1 MPIPGRTGQVTAGTG
16 VKFYWNE
23 CECHCCFGVLV
34 QADGGD
40 RASSRCV
47 VVNAGQDEVLADGE
61 NVGPIFTYM
70 AKCDPNCGSFT
81 GTKGPVWFKI
91 GMCST
96 QAVVVMDVVY
106 G

>member
-1 MPIPGRTGQVTAGTG
+1 M
-16 VKFYWNE
+16 
-23 CECHCCFGVLV
+23 L
-34 QADGGD
+34 
-40 RASSRCV
+40 
-47 VVNAGQDEVLADGE
+47 NAGQDEVLADGM

-96 QAVVVMDVVY
+96 RDVVVMMCVWCMAD
-106 G
+106 